1 MTAHTSYEQDRVEKI
16 MRETA
21 RTAANGSYYVST
33 SGSYGNAATTDI
45 IRVGAR
51 A

>member
-1 MTAHTSYEQDRVEKI
+1 MTAQPQYDQDRVEKI
-16 MRETA
+16 MQDTA
-21 RTAANGSYYVST
+21 RKLANGYYVST